1 MTTYVLNTPIL
12 TSYNNYSFSGPIGVN
27 EARAL
32 LEEGFVSAVG
42 HEATAAFM
50 TSVLGVEVPT
60 HRVAINM
67 SPGDKALVMR
77 LKGRLPEGKI
87 LNETELAAIPY
98 ELGVLAC
105 TGGKHA
111 GPILKNL
118 VELAFASL
126 NFF

>member
-12 TSYNNYSFSGPIGVN
+12 TSYNNYRFSGPISPE
-27 EARAL
+27 EARQLIA
-32 LEEGFVSAVG
+32 GRFVSAIG
-42 HEATAAFM
+42 HEAS
-50 TSVLGVEVPT
+50 SVFLSSILGMNIPANRIAVT
-60 HRVAINM
+60 MN
-67 SPGDKALVMR
+67 PGDKALVMR

-105 TGGKHA
+105 TRGKHA